1 MTLVSTFNFRIE
13 NERKEK
19 ERIASRYMPGV
30 AIWFGGSIE
39 RLDRGSSPRRR
50 GPVFYGGGGGEFE
63 STITSSAFL
72 FFAGEKKKVS
82 QLLSYPNKLTQQSLE
97 EEKKGRFPNSFGFFT
112 PLIIR
117 GEGSSY
123 IGAPEERRVI
133 IFHSYLYTYHKRR
146 GWAGE
151 AKQNKKI

>member
-50 GPVFYGGGGGEFE
+50 GPVCYGGGGGEFE
-63 STITSSAFL
+63 STITSSAFCFL
-72 FFAGEKKKVS
+72 PEKKKVS
-82 QLLSYPNKLTQQSLE
+82 QLLSYPNTLTQQSLE
-97 EEKKGRFPNSFGFFT
+97 EEKKRAFSQQFWFFYPTYYKGRG
-112 PLIIR
+112 
-117 GEGSSY
+117 
-123 IGAPEERRVI
+123 
-133 IFHSYLYTYHKRR
+133 
-146 GWAGE
+146 
-151 AKQNKKI
+151 

>member
-50 GPVFYGGGGGEFE
+50 GPVCYGGGGGEFE
-63 STITSSAFL
+63 STITSSAFCFL
-72 FFAGEKKKVS
+72 PEKKKSFTASFLSKHTHTTIFRRRKKRAFS
-82 QLLSYPNKLTQQSLE
+82 QQFWFFYPTYY
-97 EEKKGRFPNSFGFFT
+97 KGRG
-112 PLIIR
+112 
-117 GEGSSY
+117 
-123 IGAPEERRVI
+123 
-133 IFHSYLYTYHKRR
+133 
-146 GWAGE
+146 
-151 AKQNKKI
+151 